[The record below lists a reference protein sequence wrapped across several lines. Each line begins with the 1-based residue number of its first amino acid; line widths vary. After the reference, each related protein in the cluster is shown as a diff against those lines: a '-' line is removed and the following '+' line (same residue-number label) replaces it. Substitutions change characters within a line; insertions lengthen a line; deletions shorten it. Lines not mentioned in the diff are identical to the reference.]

1 MRYSTE
7 DQLREIMRRKLQR
20 QRCRSNQIAGFL
32 SCAAAC
38 LAIASAAAISIF
50 SGSETTCVSGSAYG
64 AFLMDSR
71 SGSYVLCGVIA
82 FVCGSLITVLCIRAK
97 RRQDK
102 EKAEDNKGDIS
113 HEN

>member
-7 DQLREIMRRKLQR
+7 DLLQEIMLRKRRFQR
-20 QRCRSNQIAGFL
+20 RRGNQITGFL
-32 SCAAAC
+32 SGAAAC
-38 LAIASAAAISIF
+38 LAIASAAAVSIF

-102 EKAEDNKGDIS
+102 VKAEDNKGDIS